1 MTNRGRI
8 IGYGLAALLVLL
20 GAVGA
25 AVAGGG
31 GQLLALVLI
40 GLGLVLATSL
50 VFFEV
55 GLSEDRER
63 ASELEAARRRE
74 QDTDATRRRSGTPP
88 RSRPR
93 PRLERMRGRLRR
105 WSCTTPPSLSHPP
118 IARAT
123 PRWWCCWCRRRS
135 PSGRAP
141 GR

>member
-1 MTNRGRI
+1 MTKRGRI

-31 GQLLALVLI
+31 GQLLALVFI

-63 ASELEAARRRE
+63 EREEALRRAEERDREAERRRVGRP
-74 QDTDATRRRSGTPP
+74 T
-88 RSRPR
+88 RSRER
-93 PRLERMRGRLRR
+93 PRLGRMRGQQRRLK
-105 WSCTTPPSLSHPP
+105 
-118 IARAT
+118 
-123 PRWWCCWCRRRS
+123 
-135 PSGRAP
+135 
-141 GR
+141 